1 MSENVEIIPGR
12 LYWSSVRSVPVETS
26 EAIYFSTDDLLIYHP
41 YYSHFG
47 PLNIAQVCRFCRLL
61 TQKLAGSAKKDKR
74 IVYCCRPQ

>member
-41 YYSHFG
+41 YYSDFG
-47 PLNIAQVCRFCRLL
+47 PLNIAQVTPLSWL
-61 TQKLAGSAKKDKR
+61 TKAIRCTPAR
-74 IVYCCRPQ
+74 